1 MARKTKQE
9 ALETRER
16 ILDAAETLF
25 QRRGV
30 SRTSLQDVAQQA
42 EVTRGAIYWHFKDKA
57 ELFDAMMQRGTMP
70 LEEGVSLHAPPAE
83 ALSLAELRWG
93 LVNVFYC
100 AMHNERTRRV
110 FEIAMQKVEYTGEMQ
125 ALHERKQGARRTW
138 REQNKAAFDRA
149 VAQGQLPTGLDT
161 QGAAIALVSM
171 VDGLLHQWISDP
183 DSFDLLAVGSTVVDN
198 FLTSLGRA
206 AGPSLLPPMSAAE
219 LARLGQQAV
228 CSLGTAPPS
237 PAATASE
244 NHGPA
249 D

>member
-9 ALETRER
+9 AQETRHS
-16 ILDAAETLF
+16 ILDAAERLF
-25 QRRGV
+25 QRQGV
-30 SRTSLQDVAQQA
+30 SNTSLQQIAHEA

-70 LEEGVSLHAPPAE
+70 LEEGLNLSAPPTQ
-83 ALSLAELRWG
+83 ALTLAELRWG

-138 REQNKAAFDRA
+138 REQNKTAFDRA
-149 VAQGQLPTGLDT
+149 VEQGQLPAGLDT

-183 DSFDLLAVGSTVVDN
+183 QSFDLMAVGPTVVDG
-198 FLTSLGRA
+198 FLTSLARA
-206 AGPSLLPPMSAAE
+206 AGPSLLPPMTAAE
-219 LARLGQQAV
+219 LARLGRQSV
-228 CSLGTAPPS
+228 CSMGAGRAP
-237 PAATASE
+237 SE